1 MTLEDPE
8 VLEHPDY
15 ARALKAGLDERQAY
29 RWVLYHQLKGK
40 SGITLREAVRQVR
53 ARG

>member
-1 MTLEDPE
+1 MTLDDPE
-8 VLEHPDY
+8 VLSHPDY
-15 ARALKAGLDERQAY
+15 ASGLKAGLNERQAY
-29 RWVLYHQLKGK
+29 RWVLYHRLKGK

>member
-1 MTLEDPE
+1 MLTQDPE
-8 VLEHPDY
+8 VLLHPDY
-15 ARALKAGLDERQAY
+15 ARALKAGLNERQAY
-29 RWVLYHQLKGK
+29 RWVLYRQLKGK